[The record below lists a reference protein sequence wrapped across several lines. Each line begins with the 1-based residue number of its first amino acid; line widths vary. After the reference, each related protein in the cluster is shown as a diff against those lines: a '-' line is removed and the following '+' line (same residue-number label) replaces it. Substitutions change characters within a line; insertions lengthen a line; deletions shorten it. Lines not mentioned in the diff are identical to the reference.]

1 MPRWES
7 GARQRLQQAALPLF
21 QERGYDGVTVAEIA
35 AAAGLTERTFFRHF
49 TDKREV
55 LFQGQDQLERSFLD
69 GAAEA
74 PGDDAM
80 SLARAALDRAAGFFP
95 EDRRPWA
102 RARQTVIDAN
112 PALQERELLKLSALA
127 TALTRA
133 LAARGIDPV
142 TAALAGESAVTVF
155 RTAFTAWIAEE
166 EPRPF
171 AEVQAAVL
179 TGLHALLA
187 PGRA

>member
-1 MPRWES
+1 MGRWEPN
-7 GARQRLQQAALPLF
+7 GPARLRQAAMELYA
-21 QERGYDGVTVAEIA
+21 ERGFDRTTVADIA
-35 AAAGLTERTFFRHF
+35 ERAGLTERTFFRHF

-80 SLARAALDRAAGFFP
+80 SLARAALDRAADFFP
-95 EDRRPWA
+95 DDRRPWA
-102 RARQTVIDAN
+102 RARQAVIDAT

-127 TALTRA
+127 TTLTRA

-142 TAALAGESAVTVF
+142 TAALAAESAVTVF